1 MEFKAGD
8 VVWFIKRYFPKNPY
22 RPFCT
27 FKICKGKLKSVTPDV
42 KVISSDGKTVL
53 YTETHYI
60 IKGLPDW
67 IYVKVY
73 ASEADAE
80 EAFKKQNL
88 KKYYK
93 C

>member
-8 VVWFIKRYFPKNPY
+8 EVWYIKEYLPTWR
-22 RPFCT
+22 RPFRT
-27 FKICKGKLKSVTPDV
+27 HKICKGVLKSVTPDV